1 MRAVVAS
8 GIFGGFLRQDWLFGP
23 GGSANVAGRT
33 MASSRTAI
41 LWLWPLTL
49 AALIFVASGRGEVAA
64 PDVVGIDKVGHFLV
78 FGLLGT
84 LVVRTGCRPW
94 VAVLLVAGYG
104 FADEWRQSFTP
115 GRMVE
120 VADWVADT
128 LGALVAVNLYVRWSF
143 YRRWLETPLTGTQRR
158 VENGPAVGP
167 HQTS

>member
-1 MRAVVAS
+1 MRAAVAS
-8 GIFGGFLRQDWLFGP
+8 GIFGAGLRQDWLVGP
-23 GGSANVAGRT
+23 GGATNVAGRT
-33 MASSRTAI
+33 MTFPRTAI

-64 PDVVGIDKVGHFLV
+64 PDVIGIDKVGHFLV

-94 VAVLLVAGYG
+94 VAVLLVSIYG

-128 LGALVAVNLYVRWSF
+128 LGALVAVFFYTRWTLYRV
-143 YRRWLETPLTGTQRR
+143 WLERPLFDRQRR
-158 VENGPAVGP
+158 VENTAAVVP
-167 HQTS
+167 NQPT